1 MVHFFKI
8 KTEKC
13 NYLFSVLVFLLAA
26 QLCFSCMPMKKAIAV
41 KEVSHVGVQIK
52 NKRISMGYSID
63 ELAKAVRMSKENLE
77 LIEKGMATPIYYKLI
92 AIQEFLG
99 AEFVMSL
106 N

>member
-13 NYLFSVLVFLLAA
+13 NYLFSVLVLLLAA
-26 QLCFSCMPMKKAIAV
+26 QLCFSCMPFKKSLAV
-41 KEVSHVGVQIK
+41 KEVSHVGLQIK
-52 NKRISMGYSID
+52 NKRISMGYSLD
-63 ELAKAVRMSKENLE
+63 ELAKAVSISKENLE